1 MMKKI
6 ELNIDWDLFKAKFN
20 GRETSKFEQMAY
32 LLFASETGNP
42 NGIFRYKNHPG
53 IETEPVDFNGRSSG
67 FQAKFLTSFSDGKKD
82 IIDSLT
88 KAKVNHPGLEDI
100 YIYTNNEPGMA
111 YKNTGEK
118 PGYMKD
124 IENKASVLGMNVVW
138 RLPSHIEAQLAL
150 PQNRYIYDIFFGD
163 ENSNYALSLS
173 IDNHSD
179 SLLALIHEDIE
190 FHGECIHI
198 NRNSIASEL
207 VDQFTPGTI
216 LMVSGEGGS
225 GKTALI
231 KDIYHKHSKEFTI
244 VIFRASELNRDS
256 LNDIFKLD
264 RDFSF
269 SQFIET
275 APNRKRCLW

>member
-1 MMKKI
+1 
-6 ELNIDWDLFKAKFN
+6 
-20 GRETSKFEQMAY
+20 
-32 LLFASETGNP
+32 
-42 NGIFRYKNHPG
+42 
-53 IETEPVDFNGRSSG
+53 
-67 FQAKFLTSFSDGKKD
+67 
-82 IIDSLT
+82 
-88 KAKVNHPGLEDI
+88 
-100 YIYTNNEPGMA
+100 MA

-118 PGYMKD
+118 PGYMTD
-124 IENKASVLGMNVVW
+124 IEKKASVLGLNVVW

-179 SLLALIHEDIE
+179 SLLALIREDIE

-198 NRNSIASEL
+198 DRKTIASEL
-207 VDQFTPGTI
+207 VDQFTPGTV

-231 KDIYHKHSKEFTI
+231 KEIYHKHSKEFPI

-269 SQFIET
+269 SQFLET
-275 APNRKRCLW
+275 V